1 MSTITRAK
9 PRQRTTSNR
18 QHGSRRVQRLGRYT
32 AQDPTQRRVI
42 LAQVRADGST
52 LVIDCVEDTLTD
64 QRLVAHLPADEP
76 AENTRLMC
84 DMYLADS
91 ARGRCRALT
100 VEDLDA
106 AETHDATDG
115 TLDAECPLPSVC
127 DAEGHIYG
135 IRELQVNE
143 RLKELR
149 WTRSIHPG
157 REEPSEAVGL
167 RDVVAR
173 VQDYEPARSMTAAAI
188 LAARGT
194 GISVCR
200 LAAELDRLVCSPIVL
215 NRALREAVQA
225 RLTRGEMSM
234 SQIAI
239 RCGRVKRD
247 LHGNTSGETS
257 WLARRIGLIP
267 EGGQTS
273 PTPWVSSN
281 VLALI
286 ARDGLGISPLEVEL

>member
-9 PRQRTTSNR
+9 PRQRTPSNR
-18 QHGSRRVQRLGRYT
+18 KHDSRGVQRLGRYT
-32 AQDPTQRRVI
+32 TQNPIQRRVI
-42 LAQVRADGST
+42 LAQARADGST

-76 AENTRLMC
+76 AENARLMC
-84 DMYLADS
+84 EMYLADD

-106 AETHDATDG
+106 AEPHDATDG
-115 TLDAECPLPSVC
+115 TLEAECQWSSVC
-127 DAEGHIYG
+127 DAGGHNYR
-135 IRELQVNE
+135 IRELEVNE

-157 REEPSEAVGL
+157 REEPSDAVGL

-225 RLTRGEMSM
+225 RLARGETSM
-234 SQIAI
+234 SEIAI

-247 LHGNTSGETS
+247 HHGNTSGETS

-267 EGGQTS
+267 EGGQTK
-273 PTPWVSSN
+273 PTPWVSSH

-286 ARDGLGISPLEVEL
+286 ARDGLGIGPLEVEL

>member
-9 PRQRTTSNR
+9 RRPQTTSSR

-32 AQDPTQRRVI
+32 AQDPIQRRVI
-42 LAQVRADGST
+42 LARVQADGST

-64 QRLVAHLPADEP
+64 QRLVADLPADEP
-76 AENTRLMC
+76 AENARLMC
-84 DMYLADS
+84 DMYLADD

-100 VEDLDA
+100 AEDLDD
-106 AETHDATDG
+106 AESHDATDG
-115 TLDAECPLPSVC
+115 THEAECDSRSAC
-127 DAEGHIYG
+127 DAGGHIYR
-135 IRELQVNE
+135 IRELEVNE

-149 WTRSIHPG
+149 WTRSIDPG
-157 REEPSEAVGL
+157 REESFHAVGL

-200 LAAELDRLVCSPIVL
+200 LAAELDRLVCSSIVL

-225 RLTRGEMSM
+225 RLARGDMSM
-234 SQIAI
+234 SEIAI

-267 EGGQTS
+267 EGGQTR

>member
-9 PRQRTTSNR
+9 PRQRTTSKR
-18 QHGSRRVQRLGRYT
+18 QHVSRGVQRLGHYT
-32 AQDPTQRRVI
+32 AQDPIQRRVI
-42 LAQVRADGST
+42 LAQARADGST

-76 AENTRLMC
+76 AKNTRLMC
-84 DMYLADS
+84 DIYLADS

-100 VEDLDA
+100 VEDLDD
-106 AETHDATDG
+106 AEPHDATDG
-115 TLDAECPLPSVC
+115 THEAEYPLPSVC
-127 DAEGHIYG
+127 DDEGHIYR

-157 REEPSEAVGL
+157 REEPSDAVGL

-200 LAAELDRLVCSPIVL
+200 LAAELDRLVGSPIVL

-225 RLTRGEMSM
+225 RLRRGEMSM

-267 EGGQTS
+267 EGGQTR
-273 PTPWVSSN
+273 PTPWVSST

>member
-1 MSTITRAK
+1 
-9 PRQRTTSNR
+9 
-18 QHGSRRVQRLGRYT
+18 
-32 AQDPTQRRVI
+32 VI
-42 LAQVRADGST
+42 LARARADGST
-52 LVIDCVEDTLTD
+52 LVIDCVENTLTD

-76 AENTRLMC
+76 AENARLMC
-84 DMYLADS
+84 DMYLADD

-106 AETHDATDG
+106 AETHDVADG
-115 TLDAECPLPSVC
+115 TLEAECQWSCVC
-127 DAEGHIYG
+127 YAGGHIYR
-135 IRELQVNE
+135 IRELEVNE

-157 REEPSEAVGL
+157 SEEPSDAVGL

-225 RLTRGEMSM
+225 RLTRGETSM
-234 SQIAI
+234 SEIAI

-267 EGGQTS
+267 EGGQTR

>member
-9 PRQRTTSNR
+9 PRPRTTSNR
-18 QHGSRRVQRLGRYT
+18 QHRPRGAQRLGRYT
-32 AQDPTQRRVI
+32 AQDPIQRRVI
-42 LAQVRADGST
+42 LARVRADGST

-64 QRLVAHLPADEP
+64 RRLVAYLPADEP
-76 AENTRLMC
+76 AENARLMC
-84 DMYLADS
+84 EMYLADD

-100 VEDLDA
+100 VEDLDD
-106 AETHDATDG
+106 AEPHDATDG
-115 TLDAECPLPSVC
+115 TLEAECPLTYVC
-127 DAEGHIYG
+127 DAGGHIYR

-157 REEPSEAVGL
+157 HEGPSEAVGL

-173 VQDYEPARSMTAAAI
+173 VQDYEPARSTTAAAI

-225 RLTRGEMSM
+225 RLARGETSM
-234 SQIAI
+234 SEIAI

-267 EGGQTS
+267 EGGQTRS
-273 PTPWVSSN
+273 TPWVSSN

-286 ARDGLGISPLEVEL
+286 ARDGLGISPLEVEV

>member
-18 QHGSRRVQRLGRYT
+18 QHGSRGVQRLGRYT
-32 AQDPTQRRVI
+32 AQDPIQRRMI
-42 LAQVRADGST
+42 LARVRADGST
-52 LVIDCVEDTLTD
+52 LVIDCVEDTMTD
-64 QRLVAHLPADEP
+64 QRLVAQLPADEP
-76 AENTRLMC
+76 AENARLMC
-84 DMYLADS
+84 DMYLADDP
-91 ARGRCRALT
+91 RGRCRALT
-100 VEDLDA
+100 VEDLDD
-106 AETHDATDG
+106 AEPHDAADG
-115 TLDAECPLPSVC
+115 TLEAECQRSSVC
-127 DAEGHIYG
+127 DAEGHIYR

-149 WTRSIHPG
+149 WTRSIHQG
-157 REEPSEAVGL
+157 REEPSDAVGL

-188 LAARGT
+188 LAARDT

-215 NRALREAVQA
+215 NRGLREAVQA

-234 SQIAI
+234 SEIAI

-247 LHGNTSGETS
+247 HHGNTSGETS

-267 EGGQTS
+267 EGGQTR
-273 PTPWVSSN
+273 PTPWVSST